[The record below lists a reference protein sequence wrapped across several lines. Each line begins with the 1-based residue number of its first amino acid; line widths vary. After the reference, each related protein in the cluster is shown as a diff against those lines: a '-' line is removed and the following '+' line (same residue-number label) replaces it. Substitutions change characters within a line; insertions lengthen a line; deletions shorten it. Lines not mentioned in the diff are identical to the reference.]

1 MVGYKNEKQKSGMLL
16 YSNMR
21 LSKKEI
27 RKTISFKIAPKKK
40 KILRNKLN

>member
-1 MVGYKNEKQKSGMLL
+1 MNKVKSGMLL

-27 RKTISFKIAPKKK
+27 RRTISFKIAFKE
-40 KILRNKLN
+40 IYI